1 VVGDTIIS
9 GSSSFGIA
17 SPELQ
22 VGDVLRDT
30 YRIVALLGTGGA
42 GNVFLA
48 AHERIPGRVAVKTL
62 RGERLADE
70 QSLARFRVEAEIT
83 AGLRHPHIVQIL
95 DFDVTPSGLPYL
107 VMELVEGGDLRALV
121 AAGQCPLPRVAHI
134 VRQISSALEMAHNA
148 GIVHRDLK
156 PANIMLV
163 NAAGSPDF
171 VKIVD
176 FGLSKLLASDGPP
189 VTRPDQILGT
199 PGYMAPEQI
208 RGRNIDA
215 RVDQFALASL
225 TYELLAGRP
234 PFPGEDL
241 PSILH
246 AIMADDPPPLSQL
259 INWPC
264 EKLSLVLARG
274 FAKMPDD
281 RFPSI
286 AAFEQAMSEAMMKDL
301 AEATTL
307 RDGDASAAAA
317 TATIEIADRERA
329 KPAVTKDSA
338 DGELEI
344 LSNIGRNYRW

>member
-1 VVGDTIIS
+1 
-9 GSSSFGIA
+9 
-17 SPELQ
+17 
-22 VGDVLRDT
+22 
-30 YRIVALLGTGGA
+30 GGA

-62 RGERLADE
+62 RGERMADE

-134 VRQISSALEMAHNA
+134 VRQIASALEMAHNA

-163 NAAGSPDF
+163 NAPGTPDF

-246 AIMADDPPPLSQL
+246 AIMSEDPPLLSSL
-259 INWPC
+259 VSWPC
-264 EKLSLVLARG
+264 EKLSHVLARG
-274 FAKMPDD
+274 LAKLPEN
-281 RFPSI
+281 RFPGV
-286 AAFEQAMSEAMMKDL
+286 ADFERAMSEAMVKDL

-307 RDGDASAAAA
+307 KEGDSSAAAA
-317 TATIEIADRERA
+317 AIDLHRLDPHKTPTPQQLAARQQKENQ
-329 KPAVTKDSA
+329 PAQAGKDSL
-338 DGELEI
+338 DGELEVMADV
-344 LSNIGRNYRW
+344 GRNYRW